1 MKIENPLLNK
11 VCSQNS
17 LSERLHFDGYTKGDR
32 TLQPKAFNHKVLWND
47 RLDSVQLD
55 NNEIG
60 CA

>member
-32 TLQPKAFNHKVLWND
+32 TLTLINQKLLTTRYYGTIALTLYN
-47 RLDSVQLD
+47 
-55 NNEIG
+55 
-60 CA
+60 